1 MTDRFCIS
9 STVSYNL
16 PPGDDPAGAVSATVH
31 DSEQLPPEQPSIP
44 SLVVQELYKLRYTAE
59 EIADFGG
66 FADAER
72 AARVLPLR
80 RGLRVI
86 R

>member
-1 MTDRFCIS
+1 MT
-9 STVSYNL
+9 
-16 PPGDDPAGAVSATVH
+16 AT
-31 DSEQLPPEQPSIP
+31 LPPEQPSIP
-44 SLVVQELYKLRYTAE
+44 ALIVEELYKLRYTAG
-59 EIADFGG
+59 EIAEFGG
-66 FADAER
+66 FADAEE